1 MGGSAF
7 VLGGTG
13 FVGTA
18 VAERLARGGW
28 DVTVAS
34 RRSKP
39 AIDVRHTRL
48 DRADAA
54 ALRAALGDGVDV
66 LVDVIPYTSTDARQ
80 LLDVQALAGSIVA
93 ISSAAVYA
101 DDAGRTFEG
110 DEVPELPVPVPET
123 QRTVEASDDSY
134 AGGKIAVET
143 TLLEQASAPVT
154 VLRPAA
160 IYGSRARDA
169 REWHFVKRA
178 LDRRPAVLLAWN
190 GTSRFQTSSV
200 RNLAELVALAAQR
213 PASRVLNAA
222 DSVAPTVQEI
232 SRAIAAVL
240 GHEREEVPVEDGA
253 IGRTP
258 WSSPR
263 PVVLDMGAARSE
275 LSYADAV
282 TYEPALTE
290 ACDWLVAAT
299 SGRDWREVLD
309 KFAAYY
315 PAAFDYGAED
325 EFLRVSGAVNR

>member
-18 VAERLARGGW
+18 VAERLVAGGW

-34 RRSKP
+34 RVTKP
-39 AIDVRHTRL
+39 PIDVRHARL

-66 LVDVIPYTSTDARQ
+66 LVDVIPYSSTEARQ
-80 LLDVQALAGSIVA
+80 LLEVQALAGSIVA
-93 ISSAAVYA
+93 ISSASVYM
-101 DDAGRTFEG
+101 DDEGRTFEG
-110 DEVPELPVPVPET
+110 EEVPELPVPVPET
-123 QRTVEASDDSY
+123 HRTVAASDDSY
-134 AGGKIAVET
+134 AGGKVAVET
-143 TLLEQASAPVT
+143 TLLEQASVPVT

-160 IYGSRARDA
+160 IYGPRGRDS

-200 RNLAELVALAAQR
+200 RNLAELVALAAGR

-222 DSVAPTVQEI
+222 DAVAPTVQEI

-240 GHEREEVPVEDGA
+240 GQEREEVLVEDGA

-258 WSSPR
+258 WSTPR

-282 TYEPALTE
+282 AYEPALKE

-315 PAAFDYGAED
+315 PTAFDYEAED
-325 EFLRVSGAVNR
+325 EFLSVRAAVTR

>member
-1 MGGSAF
+1 MSGSAF

-18 VAERLARGGW
+18 VAERLVAGGW

-34 RRSKP
+34 RGSKP
-39 AIDVRHTRL
+39 AIDVRHARL
-48 DRADAA
+48 DRTDAP

-66 LVDVIPYTSTDARQ
+66 LVDVIPFTSTDARQ
-80 LLDVQALAGSIVA
+80 LLDVQVLAGSIVA

-101 DDAGRTFEG
+101 DDAGRTFDG

-123 QRTVEASDDSY
+123 QRTVDASDDSY

-143 TLLEQASAPVT
+143 TLLEQAGVPVT
-154 VLRPAA
+154 VLRPGA
-160 IYGSRARDA
+160 IYGPRARDS

-178 LDRRPAVLLAWN
+178 LDRRPSVLLAWN

-200 RNLAELVALAAQR
+200 RNLAELVALAAER
-213 PASRVLNAA
+213 PARRVLNAA
-222 DSVAPTVQEI
+222 DAGAPTVQEI

-240 GHEREEVPVEDGA
+240 GHEREEVLVEDGA

-263 PVVLDMGAARSE
+263 PVVLDMGAARTE
-275 LSYADAV
+275 LGYADAV
-282 TYEPALTE
+282 AYEPALTE

-299 SGRDWREVLD
+299 SGRDWRDVLD

-315 PAAFDYGAED
+315 PAAFDYDAED
-325 EFLRVSGAVNR
+325 EFLSVGGAVTR

>member
-1 MGGSAF
+1 MARSAF

-18 VAERLARGGW
+18 VAERLVAGGW

-34 RRSKP
+34 RVTKP
-39 AIDVRHTRL
+39 AIDVRHARL
-48 DRADAA
+48 DRADTA

-66 LVDVIPYTSTDARQ
+66 LVDVIAFTSVHARQ

-93 ISSAAVYA
+93 ISSAAVYM

-110 DEVPELPVPVPET
+110 EAVPELPVPVPET
-123 QRTVEASDDSY
+123 HRTVEPSDDAYS
-134 AGGKIAVET
+134 GGKIAVER
-143 TLLEQASAPVT
+143 TLLEQASVPFTA
-154 VLRPAA
+154 LRAAA
-160 IYGSRARDA
+160 IYGPRARDA

-178 LDRRPAVLLAWN
+178 LDRRPAVLLAWK
-190 GTSRFQTSSV
+190 GASRFQTSSV
-200 RNLAELVALAAQR
+200 RNLAELVALAAER

-222 DSVAPTVQEI
+222 DEAAPTVQEI
-232 SRAIAAVL
+232 SRAIAGVL
-240 GHEREEVPVEDGA
+240 DHEREEVLVEDDA

-263 PVVLDMGAARSE
+263 PVVLDMEAARTE
-275 LSYADAV
+275 LGYADAV
-282 TYEPALTE
+282 AYEPALRE

-315 PAAFDYGAED
+315 PAAFDYEAED
-325 EFLRVSGAVNR
+325 AFLGGLSR